1 MHKQT
6 NYPCL
11 SRRQNGDHMPA
22 ELRDKI
28 AKEAYNSIRSNY
40 SIKKMCDR
48 TIALYREFIN
58 QK

>member
-11 SRRQNGDHMPA
+11 SRRQNVFYMPA

-40 SIKKMCDR
+40 STKKMCDR